1 MTMIYFLQ
9 CRFLPPKYDYHR
21 PVPESLLPVQVEPA
35 PNKSPDD
42 SVESTSSLL
51 GNEGIVGENLTTG
64 TRNRKEKRNH
74 DDSNGGTIIEETETP
89 CCKPTLECV
98 ICYNSIRIED
108 KRNYMLAP
116 CGHIFHRTCLEQ
128 WMEVK
133 MECPICRMELPSL
146 RCNKVM
152 TEGHTYISTASQS

>member
-1 MTMIYFLQ
+1 MKFN
-9 CRFLPPKYDYHR
+9 PN
-21 PVPESLLPVQVEPA
+21 SA
-35 PNKSPDD
+35 PNKSPDE
-42 SVESTSSLL
+42 SNESTSAMKELL
-51 GNEGIVGENLTTG
+51 AKTSRQEHGIE
-64 TRNRKEKRNH
+64 KEKRNH
-74 DDSNGGTIIEETETP
+74 DDSNGGTIIEETETS
-89 CCKPTLECV
+89 CCKPTLEYP
-98 ICYNSIRIED
+98 ICYNFILIED